1 MKTFKQHLKETYR
14 ITPARRNVLDRLADV
29 ASAPFTVERDLPPV
43 EKYAQ
48 DDIHQS
54 LYGNPTPKDMR
65 KAEFRKVQSAA
76 RLSRIDAIRDMG
88 LPADKRPSMDT
99 DRLLKIKMASTRA
112 IEKRKPI
119 AEVLQ
124 PKARVPKEHK
134 DEFWKWNGSTS
145 VYHDPK
151 MELKT
156 MFYGYGAHKGEG
168 AGDVMVM
175 FSVRNTFDG
184 GGEKRDRTKVLARVL
199 DHVNHFVKTYKPKS
213 LVYDT
218 DDQKKE
224 RLYKKV
230 GARLGVPVIRSA
242 PFSDQ
247 SQV

>member
-54 LYGNPTPKDMR
+54 LYDNPTPKDMR
-65 KAEFRKVQSAA
+65 KAEFKKVQSAA

-134 DEFWKWNGSTS
+134 HEVWKWNGGSS
-145 VYHDPK
+145 VYVDPK
-151 MELKT
+151 FKLQT
-156 MFYGYGAHKGEG
+156 MFRGDETYKGEG
-168 AGDVMVM
+168 AGHVMVM
-175 FSVRNTFDG
+175 FTVNNTFHG
-184 GGEKRDRTKVLARVL
+184 GGERRDRTKVLARVL

-213 LVYDT
+213 LVYET
-218 DDQKKE
+218 DDLKKE

-230 GARLGVPVIRSA
+230 GARLGVPIIQSA
-242 PFSDQ
+242 PSSED
-247 SQV
+247 